1 MNSISES
8 KEGEVE
14 NPSPPSI
21 DIDEFDRYL
30 RGLGHADGT
39 LLNYKRW
46 VLSCGKIIGKDPAD
60 WTVKECTNLILSDRW
75 LGTIDKP
82 GYSKSSRILIKC
94 SLKKYWLLKARY
106 DLLGPENASFWQT
119 QKIGGTSRR
128 EYIKTHTARPEQ
140 VERIINGCRE
150 IILMS
155 KNPFEVNRAFM
166 VFLLTAYGI
175 RCVGL
180 SYLRLKDFDL
190 EGEVLTISRTKFGKN
205 RTIWLD
211 VPIDDLLP
219 RYLVMRDKIINQLSK
234 RHRDNPILRHRIEEL
249 KLPHARLFFTRNH
262 TANRQPVGSRLT
274 SENIQRT
281 VRLMTKKMLED
292 GKGVNPHSLRHA
304 KVYGLLERGWKIEKV
319 ASYMG
324 HESIQT
330 TYEYVVL
337 GPEEQKAEEIRISG
351 STGSSCHVSESGEAS
366 TKAIRDELFDR
377 YRNGEI
383 SLEEWIQARK
393 LIDRCPEISNS

>member
-1 MNSISES
+1 MNSISEI
-8 KEGEVE
+8 KEGEE
-14 NPSPPSI
+14 EKTSSSSI

-30 RGLGHADGT
+30 RGLGHAEGT

-46 VLSCGKIIGKDPAD
+46 VLCCGKILGKDPAD
-60 WTVKECTNLILSDRW
+60 WTIEDCTKLILSDRW

-94 SLKKYWLLKARY
+94 SLKKYWLLKGCY
-106 DLLGPENASFWQT
+106 NLLGPENASFWQT
-119 QKIGGTSRR
+119 QKMGGTSRN
-128 EYIKTHTARPEQ
+128 EYIKAHTARPEQ
-140 VERIINGCRE
+140 VEIFINECRE
-150 IILMS
+150 IILTS

-166 VFLLTAYGI
+166 VFILAAYGI

-190 EGEVLTISRTKFGKN
+190 EGEVLTISRTKFGKS

-211 VPIDDLLP
+211 VPMDDLLP
-219 RYLVMRDKIINQLSK
+219 RYLEMRDKIINQLLK
-234 RHRDNPILRHRIEEL
+234 RHIDNPFLKSRIEEL
-249 KLPHARLFFTRNH
+249 KLPHGRIFFTRNH
-262 TANRQPVGSRLT
+262 AENRQPVGSRLT

-281 VRLMTKKMLED
+281 VRLMTKKMLEN

-304 KVYGLLERGWKIEKV
+304 KVYELLDRGWKIEKV

-337 GPEEQKAEEIRISG
+337 GPEEQKAEELRVAG
-351 STGSSCHVSESGEAS
+351 STRSSCNVPESSDSGE
-366 TKAIRDELFDR
+366 KAIRDEIFDR
-377 YRNGEI
+377 YRNGELT
-383 SLEEWIQARK
+383 LEEWIQARK
-393 LIDRCPEISNS
+393 LLDA